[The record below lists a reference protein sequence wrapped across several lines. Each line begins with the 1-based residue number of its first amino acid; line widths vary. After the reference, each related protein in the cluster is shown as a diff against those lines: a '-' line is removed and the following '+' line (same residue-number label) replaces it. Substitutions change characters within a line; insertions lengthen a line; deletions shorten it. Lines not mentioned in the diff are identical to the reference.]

1 MNDRTSIY
9 ETLVSELTRT
19 GELFRLSATE
29 ARLLAILYVENRP
42 ITLEQMGD
50 LIGKSKTSVHIAIRN
65 LSHQEL
71 VDRVWVKGARKD
83 FYTSVSNVYKKL
95 MTSQIEQWRAQ
106 TNRQVEIM
114 QYMEKSIS
122 DNDPEF
128 LSMQKQVSSS
138 LQFHKQA
145 AAIIKKITAISS
157 C

>member
-128 LSMQKQVSSS
+128 LSMQEQVSSS
-138 LQFHKQA
+138 LQFHKQT

>member
-1 MNDRTSIY
+1 MNNRTSIY

>member
-1 MNDRTSIY
+1 M
-9 ETLVSELTRT
+9 
-19 GELFRLSATE
+19 FRLSATE

>member
-128 LSMQKQVSSS
+128 LSMQKQLSSS

>member
-1 MNDRTSIY
+1 VNDRTSIY